1 MFRLDH
7 YDLIVLLV
15 FLNNSFLGWAAGE
28 SLLERLGPLWI
39 GARATEFNWDFI
51 LLSLGATL
59 SIVRISMKL
68 E

>member
-1 MFRLDH
+1 MSRLDH
-7 YDLIVLLV
+7 HDLIILLS
-15 FLNNSFLGWAAGE
+15 FLNNQFIFLGWAAGE

-59 SIVRISMKL
+59 SIVRISY
-68 E
+68 